1 MERDTSTASSPSIYQ
16 LAPEQIAGP
25 YFRNPK
31 LLRRNI
37 SEGARVNA
45 LLADTNGRL
54 TYKDLIA

>member
-37 SEGARVNA
+37 SEGAEGLP
-45 LLADTNGRL
+45 LLLRL
-54 TYKDLIA
+54 SIVDAMTVSR